1 MDKIN
6 LNGKDREI
14 PKKPQYYVRKMN
26 YQGSLMI
33 NICDEELLGK
43 KISDGSLNVDI
54 NREFFIEPMD
64 EKQIQDLLKKSSIA
78 NLIGNR
84 VIQKSLDWKLAKKD
98 SIKTISDIPFL
109 MIYKFTKNY

>member
-1 MDKIN
+1 M
-6 LNGKDREI
+6 
-14 PKKPQYYVRKMN
+14 Q

-43 KISDGSLNVDI
+43 RISNGSLNVDI
-54 NREFFIEPMD
+54 RQEFFIEVMD
-64 EKQIQDLLKKSSIA
+64 EKQIRDLLHKSSIA

-84 VIQKSLDWKLAKKD
+84 VIQKTLDWRLAKKE
-98 SIKTISDIPFL
+98 SIKIISDIPFL